1 VCPVQPFFVRNQP
14 TQLKAQCVPIL
25 GNSAL
30 TPSSTPKLSDLL
42 SNLIST
48 LRAVQSSGITL
59 TPSLISYTFFPLS
72 TVLRRNLPS
81 AIPDQILEKIL
92 IVLGIL
98 CENWWWTCELEVWEQ
113 IFMLCSAVVGSIEG
127 KGKDKERD
135 DETKTAA
142 VQCLRSLLC
151 GGFIREPMDPQSMPL
166 DAIQRLS
173 ELQARAETDKFIPV
187 LGQTIDF
194 LVRTSGSQHLPLQRL
209 SLQVLRDLISF
220 YAPDYFVPTIL
231 PGVVSAMTKASLGF
245 SSSKGW
251 ANGEIVAGALDVMQV
266 AIVRAIG
273 DEVCL
278 EAGAMQKI
286 ENLDDLAAHVS
297 RTSPVPESQDKR
309 PFVVIRTSV
318 WLRATSSQL
327 HIAIN
332 SLSPLVS
339 HSSSDALLA
348 LSKFSCT
355 VLEATALTL
364 PQTQPLLLSFVLALS
379 VSPYPAV
386 SHGARDGLLKLLK
399 TSKTLLQT
407 LMQSTR
413 SNLAAL
419 PRMLQSQTDSKV
431 EHLAGLIEA
440 VCLLTN
446 PAEPSVQPI
455 ASGIG
460 NLLGPTGGIE
470 KWGWSLLAVLQLETP
485 PSSLTRNSTA
495 QLMLEGDPEQSDW
508 VPFPNPNL
516 KKVSSTSTRTALDRM
531 FRSLG
536 RAAGEACLYALEWF
550 ANIGKRERGPDSVA
564 ALWCTCRLLEGLSNL
579 SLDTPVGDLTM
590 PTPRSKRMQKFARGL
605 ARSLAELWEEQE
617 ADEEQFSNNN
627 TTHQRDEQDSL
638 PSTQLIK
645 GIIPIKLAL
654 NLREPQP
661 GEKRPGSQLLLH
673 KSLCLQILSVTAG
686 ILQARFAPLLLHTL
700 YPILH
705 SLVSHDSYLSS
716 TALAALSNITSSTS
730 YASPANLLLSNF
742 DYALDAV
749 SRRLSRRW
757 LDVDAAKVLAVL
769 VRLVGSDVVQR
780 AGDVVEECF
789 DRLDEYHGYDAIVE
803 GLMEVLEE
811 VIKVVEIDEDT
822 LPPQESPLENEV
834 RSSNSSH
841 LNALLDWLQ
850 ARQSP
855 TSETED
861 TVEYGPAPRK
871 AWGEDKESTVD
882 EGNDKIE
889 ESESE
894 SQLTPTQALTKD
906 IASRSIYFLT
916 HGSPLIR
923 ARILKMLN
931 SSVPVLNGSSL
942 LPSIHQAWPFI
953 LNRLNDPEPFVVAAA
968 ASLIENLAVQ
978 FGSFMTRRI
987 WDDVWPIFR
996 NMLNKLNAS
1005 DSTSALTK
1013 RGPGRVGTESAYTQS
1028 HRLYRSLM
1036 KTMFAAAK
1044 GVQPQDT
1051 AVWQVLIAFR
1061 RFLHKE
1067 AHQELQMEARNL
1079 YVAMGKRNEDAVWLA
1094 LSSTIRQVDITV
1106 AFLVERGWDI
1116 EKNVSIIMQT
1126 LEGED
1131 TSAVTD

>member
-1 VCPVQPFFVRNQP
+1 M
-14 TQLKAQCVPIL
+14 
-25 GNSAL
+25 
-30 TPSSTPKLSDLL
+30 
-42 SNLIST
+42 
-48 LRAVQSSGITL
+48 L
-59 TPSLISYTFFPLS
+59 TPSLISYTFFPLT
-72 TVLRRNLPS
+72 TVLRRNPS
-81 AIPDQILEKIL
+81 PAIPEQIFEKIL
-92 IVLGIL
+92 IVFGIL
-98 CENWWWTCELEVWEQ
+98 CESWWWTCELEVWEQ
-113 IFMLCSAVVGSIEG
+113 IFMLCSTVVGSIEG
-127 KGKDKERD
+127 KGKGKERD

-151 GGFIREPMDPQSMPL
+151 GNFITEPMDPQSMSL
-166 DAIQRLS
+166 DAVQRLS
-173 ELQARAETDKFIPV
+173 ELQARARTDKFIPV
-187 LGQTIDF
+187 LGQTIDS
-194 LVRTSGSQHLPLQRL
+194 LVRTSASQHLPLQRL

-231 PGVVSAMTKASLGF
+231 PGVISAMTKASLGF

-266 AIVRAIG
+266 SIVKAIG

-278 EAGAMQKI
+278 EAGAIQKI
-286 ENLDDLAAHVS
+286 ENLDDLAAHV
-297 RTSPVPESQDKR
+297 RQPSPIPESQDKR
-309 PFVVIRTSV
+309 PFVVVRTSV

-339 HSSSDALLA
+339 HSSPLALLA

-355 VLEATALTL
+355 ILDATTLTL
-364 PQTQPLLLSFVLALS
+364 PQTQPLLLSFALTLS
-379 VSPYPAV
+379 VSSYPTV
-386 SHGARDGLLKLLK
+386 SHDARDGLLRLLK

-440 VCLLTN
+440 VCLLAN
-446 PAEPSVQPI
+446 PAELSVRST

-485 PSSLTRNSTA
+485 PSLTRNSAA

-516 KKVSSTSTRTALDRM
+516 KKVSSTSTRAALDRM
-531 FRSLG
+531 LRSLG
-536 RAAGEACLYALEWF
+536 RAAGEACLYAVEWF
-550 ANIGKRERGPDSVA
+550 SNIGKSGRGPDSVA
-564 ALWCTCRLLEGLSNL
+564 ALWCACRLLEGLSNL
-579 SLDTPVGDLTM
+579 SLDAPSGDLTIPM
-590 PTPRSKRMQKFARGL
+590 SRSKRVEKFARGL
-605 ARSLAELWEEQE
+605 ARTLAELWEGQE
-617 ADEEQFSNNN
+617 ADEEQFSNNVIP
-627 TTHQRDEQDSL
+627 QRGEEDNL

-645 GIIPIKLAL
+645 GIVPIKLAL
-654 NLREPQP
+654 NLRQPQLS
-661 GEKRPGSQLLLH
+661 EKRPASQLILH

-700 YPILH
+700 YLVLH

-716 TALAALSNITSSTS
+716 TALAALSYITSSTS

-789 DRLDEYHGYDAIVE
+789 DRLDEYHGYDVIVE
-803 GLMEVLEE
+803 GLMEVLED
-811 VIKVVEIDEDT
+811 VIKVVEIDEDA
-822 LPPQESPLENEV
+822 LAPEESPENEV

-841 LNALLDWLQ
+841 LNTLFDWLQ
-850 ARQSP
+850 ARKNP
-855 TSETED
+855 TGED

-871 AWGEDKESTVD
+871 AWGEEKESTAD
-882 EGNDKIE
+882 EGNDKME
-889 ESESE
+889 ESEAE
-894 SQLTPTQALTKD
+894 SQLTPVQALTQD
-906 IASRSIYFLT
+906 VVSRSIYFLT

-923 ARILKMLN
+923 ARILKMLS
-931 SSVPVLNGSSL
+931 SSVPVLKGSSL

-953 LNRLNDPEPFVVAAA
+953 LNRLNDSEPFVVAAA
-968 ASLIENLAVQ
+968 ASLIENLAIQ

-996 NMLNKLNAS
+996 NMLNKLNAA
-1005 DSTSALTK
+1005 DSTSALTR
-1013 RGPGRVGTESAYTQS
+1013 RGPGVGTESAYTYS
-1028 HRLYRSLM
+1028 HRLYKSLL

-1051 AVWQVLIAFR
+1051 GVWQVLIAFR

-1067 AHQELQMEARNL
+1067 AHQELQVEARNL
-1079 YVAMGKRNEDAVWLA
+1079 YIAIGKRNEDAVWLA
-1094 LSSTIRQVDITV
+1094 LSSTIREVDITV
-1106 AFLVERGWDI
+1106 AFLIEPKWDI

-1131 TSAVTD
+1131 VSAVTD